1 MPTLVSLR
9 SRLNGGWPKALA
21 DSPGPLAQALLAM
34 RLEGLELCLERATL
48 RVYLGLDAPL
58 DAALGDALRQ
68 RLAQMGYRPVLYPR
82 YSEGL
87 MAAEDFLGL
96 HFRDLVEQL
105 REELDLA
112 PDWLSGADYK
122 LEGQLGHETLV
133 LLTESDYLTRSLA
146 ERRAARALTELIASG
161 LGAGMAVELRTGEG
175 LAPAAAV
182 EAPSAAKPEA
192 ALPAAPAASPALVR
206 APVAAPERPAPK
218 PEAKAK
224 PVPAEGR
231 ALAGRL
237 LPADRSKPM
246 DQVRGPEA
254 QVQVEGTLFELK
266 ETKLKGG
273 ESTKLRFAFSDGSD
287 SLYGVFWVRKGE
299 SAPKE
304 LAAGARVRVRGEAKV
319 DRFERDELVLEARDI
334 TLLPKHQGRED
345 KAAEKR
351 VELHAHTKYSAADSV
366 APVEALVKTAIR
378 FGHPALA
385 ITDHGVVHALP
396 KAAKAAWSKG
406 GPLIKLILGCEGY
419 LVESGDIFNP
429 DRSLKG
435 PKPESRHIILL
446 ARNDQGRRN
455 LYRLVS
461 GSHLETFYSKPL
473 IPRARLAELREGLI
487 LGSACENGEL
497 MQALL
502 AGADDAE
509 LERIASF
516 YDYLEV
522 QPPANNRFMLR
533 NGQVKD
539 EEGLRDLVR
548 QVLAL
553 GERLGKP
560 VVATGDVHYLEPED
574 EVYRRIMQV
583 GNGMADAEEQ
593 APLWFHTTEE
603 MLAAFSFLPPETAH
617 RIVVAAPRAIAESI
631 GHVAPVP
638 KDRCFP
644 KLEGTE
650 ERITAMAW
658 EKLKAIYGPVPPE
671 LAGQRLDYELGKV
684 KGNGFAVLYEIAQ
697 KLVAESNQRGYSV
710 GSRGSVGSSLA
721 AWCLGI
727 SEVNP
732 LPAHEHC
739 RACRWTEFHPKE
751 RLSGIDL
758 KPRPCPACGS
768 QDILRDGHNIPFETF
783 VGIKGDKVPD
793 IDLNFAPE
801 VQNEIQH
808 FVVSLFGEGKAYK
821 AGTVSTYSDKTAF
834 GYVKRYYE
842 GKGLPK
848 RNVEIER
855 VMAGLKDVKKNTG
868 SHPGGVVLVPAG
880 HTVEEFTPVQYSG
893 DSKERGGQESMGVD
907 SLPITHFEYH
917 DYEENLVKLDILGK
931 DDGSAFRQLASMT
944 GVAELDAPL
953 DEPKALSIFR
963 EAKALGLPKLGS
975 EEEGLFGKTGALG
988 IPEFGTPNTRRMLEM
1003 TKPKS
1008 FTELIYISGLSHG
1021 TNVWN
1026 GNAEELIKAGK
1037 ADLSTV
1043 ISTRDDIMN
1052 RLTQAGMEQALAF
1065 DITEK
1070 VRKGKVAAEGFT
1082 PEQEAAIKAVKMPDW
1097 WMDSCRKIQYMFPKA
1112 HATAYCF
1119 TAARM
1124 AWFKVHHP
1132 LAFYATWLTL
1142 NRECFDLAA
1151 SLKGREGVLASIGAL
1166 RQAQQAGSATAKE
1179 EGALEVMTVVLEALL
1194 RGMRIAPVDLYASHP
1209 AEFAAAAEPNTLL
1222 PPLTVIPGLGGTAAV
1237 RVAEERARGEF
1248 RSIEDLVVRCSL
1260 NKSVVEKLKASG
1272 ALGGLPDSDQIS
1284 LF

>member
-1 MPTLVSLR
+1 
-9 SRLNGGWPKALA
+9 
-21 DSPGPLAQALLAM
+21 
-34 RLEGLELCLERATL
+34 
-48 RVYLGLDAPL
+48 
-58 DAALGDALRQ
+58 
-68 RLAQMGYRPVLYPR
+68 
-82 YSEGL
+82 
-87 MAAEDFLGL
+87 
-96 HFRDLVEQL
+96 VEQL

-112 PDWLSGADYK
+112 PDWLSGADYL
-122 LEGQLGHETLV
+122 LEGQLGQETLV
-133 LLTESDYLTRSLA
+133 LLAESDFLTRALI
-146 ERRAARALTELIASG
+146 ERRAARTLAELIQAGFGAS
-161 LGAGMAVELRTGEG
+161 LAVELRTGQG
-175 LAPAAAV
+175 L
-182 EAPSAAKPEA
+182 S
-192 ALPAAPAASPALVR
+192 PAAPLESEAPIPAKASSSAKT
-206 APVAAPERPAPK
+206 ASSK
-218 PEAKAK
+218 PESGRSAVKIPETAKISPGGTKDKARA
-224 PVPAEGR
+224 VPAEGR
-231 ALAGRL
+231 ALVGRL

-254 QVQVEGTLFELK
+254 QAQVEGTVFEVR
-266 ETKLKGG
+266 ETKLRGG
-273 ESTKLRFAFSDGSD
+273 ESTKLRFAFSDGGD
-287 SLYGVFWVRKGE
+287 SLYGVFWTRKGE

-334 TLLPKHQGRED
+334 TLLPRPKGRED
-345 KAAEKR
+345 KATEKR
-351 VELHAHTKYSAADSV
+351 VELHAHTKFSAADSV
-366 APVEALVKTAIR
+366 VPVDALVKTAIR

-385 ITDHGVVHALP
+385 ITDHGVVHSLP
-396 KAAKAAWSKG
+396 KAAKAAAAKG

-419 LVESGDIFNP
+419 LVESGDLFGP
-429 DRSLKG
+429 DGSLKG
-435 PKPESRHIILL
+435 PKPDSRHIILL

-455 LYRLVS
+455 LYHLVS
-461 GSHLETFYSKPL
+461 ASHLDTFYGKPL
-473 IPRARLAELREGLI
+473 IPRDRLIALREGLI

-497 MQALL
+497 MRAIL
-502 AGADDAE
+502 AGAEDAE

-522 QPPANNRFMLR
+522 QPIGNNRFMLR
-533 NGQVKD
+533 NGKVKD

-548 QVLAL
+548 KVIAL
-553 GERLGKP
+553 GERMGKP
-560 VVATGDVHYLEPED
+560 VVATGDVHFLEPED
-574 EVYRRIMQV
+574 EIYRRILQV
-583 GNGMADAEEQ
+583 GNGYADGEEQ
-593 APLWFHTTEE
+593 PPLWFHTTEE
-603 MLAAFSFLPPETAH
+603 MLEEFSFLPAEVAQ

-631 GHVAPVP
+631 GNVAPVP
-638 KDRCFP
+638 KERCFP

-650 ERITAMAW
+650 ERITTMAW
-658 EKLKAIYGPVPPE
+658 EKLRAVYGQTPPE
-671 LAGQRLDYELGKV
+671 LAGKRLEYELGKI

-697 KLVAESNQRGYSV
+697 KLVAESNHRGYSV

-721 AWCLGI
+721 AWCLGV

-739 RACRWTEFHPKE
+739 RDCRWTEFHPKE
-751 RLSGIDL
+751 KLSGVDL
-758 KPRPCPACGS
+758 KPRACPACGS
-768 QDILRDGHNIPFETF
+768 NNILRDGHNIPFETF

-834 GYVKRYYE
+834 GYVKKYFE
-842 GKGLPK
+842 GKGLAK
-848 RNVEIER
+848 RNVEIDR
-855 VMAGLKDVKKNTG
+855 VKAGLMDVKKNTG

-880 HTVEEFTPVQYSG
+880 HQVEEFTPVQYSG
-893 DSKERGGQESMGVD
+893 DSKERGGLENMGVD

-931 DDGSAFRQLASMT
+931 DDGSAFRQLAALT

-953 DEPKALSIFR
+953 DDPQALSIFR
-963 EAKALGLPKLGS
+963 EAKALGLPKLS
-975 EEEGLFGKTGALG
+975 TEEEGLFGKTGALA
-988 IPEFGTPNTRRMLEM
+988 IPEFGTANTRRMLEM
-1003 TKPKS
+1003 TRPKN

-1026 GNAEELIKAGK
+1026 ANAEELIKTGK

-1052 RLTQAGMEQALAF
+1052 RLVQAGMEQAQAF

-1097 WMDSCRKIQYMFPKA
+1097 WIDSCRKIQYMFPKA

-1142 NRECFDLAA
+1142 NRECFDLSA
-1151 SLKGREGVLASIGAL
+1151 SLKGREGVLTCIGAL

-1179 EGALEVMTVVLEALL
+1179 EGGLEVMTVVLEAML
-1194 RGMRIAPVDLYASHP
+1194 RGVHFAPVDLYASHP
-1209 AEFAAAAEPNTLL
+1209 AEFMAAAAPQALL

-1237 RVAEERARGEF
+1237 RVAEERGRGEF
-1248 RSIEDLVVRCSL
+1248 RSVEDLVDRCNL
-1260 NKSVVEKLKASG
+1260 NKTVVEKLKASG